1 MKLKCQ
7 QPNANCPPYH
17 HEGRF
22 IADNAT
28 ICGLR
33 PDMKRCAR
41 CIAFQSPRSPDFSDD
56 LEQFA
61 AITLIEKGPA
71 YDPFHES
78 RASFGTFIRPHIC
91 LRLMNEKKREVKYQG
106 RMDFTSGPGEAFSR
120 ADDDFPQG
128 VSAIETYPD
137 SGAAHFT
144 EVVADA
150 AAREDF
156 FDALPELVACL
167 TPRERQVFEYLRTD
181 VSPTA
186 IAALLKLSKGRVSQL
201 RKQVIEKLSE
211 KCQKRGWRSESI

>member
-7 QPNANCPPYH
+7 QPNTNCPPYR
-17 HEGRF
+17 HEGHF
-22 IADNAT
+22 IVDNT
-28 ICGLR
+28 TMCSLR
-33 PDMKRCAR
+33 PDMERCAR

-106 RMDFTSGPGEAFSR
+106 RMDLTSGTGEAFSGT
-120 ADDDFPQG
+120 DDDFPQG

-137 SGAAHFT
+137 SGAARFT
-144 EVVADA
+144 EAVADA

-156 FDALPELVACL
+156 FEALPELVACL
-167 TPRERQVFEYLRTD
+167 TPRERQVFEYLRAD
-181 VSPTA
+181 VSPIA
-186 IAALLKLSKGRVSQL
+186 IAAVLKLSKGRVSQL

-211 KCQKRGWRSESI
+211 KCRKRGWSSESI